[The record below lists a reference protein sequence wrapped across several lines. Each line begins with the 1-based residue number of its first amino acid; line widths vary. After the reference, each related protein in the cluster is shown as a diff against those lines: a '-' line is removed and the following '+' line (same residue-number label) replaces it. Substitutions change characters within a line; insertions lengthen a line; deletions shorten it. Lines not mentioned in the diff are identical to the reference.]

1 MSKSNETM
9 STLGVLLLAGAAI
22 VAAAIFLPE
31 AKPEDSPEITDGK
44 KKRFYK
50 MSVKEL
56 KDELKSYVAVEDWK
70 ACIFLRDLIQEKT
83 GIKQIKD

>member
-1 MSKSNETM
+1 MSKHNDTIG
-9 STLGVLLLAGAAI
+9 TLGVLLLAGAAI
-22 VAAAIFLPE
+22 VAAAIFLPDQKTE
-31 AKPEDSPEITDGK
+31 ETPEITDGR

-56 KDELKSYVAVEDWK
+56 KDELKNYIAVEDWK

-83 GIKQIKD
+83 GVRQIKD